1 MHVQQDP
8 SGGSSC
14 AVRKSQSG
22 SASKSTSV
30 NGAICVLPTG
40 SPRTTSPLLTGGS
53 PRVGGEVHPRPQLCH
68 GYGLSQLR
76 QLLFAFFLAGYHPSD
91 ARSRVTAIALRT
103 DSRGGSMDQLSV
115 ARPGRT
121 AATMSK
127 TRAAVVLLAVGALL
141 LIGSPAQALGWTTV
155 PSPNEVPGDNY
166 LYAADASGASNV
178 WAAGNRPAGLGYDT
192 VAAHWNGTTW
202 TREPTPNGNPGGFN
216 HLYGVATAGGTVWAV
231 GTYVDPSS
239 SINRRKLILQR
250 AGGSWRVSAAPTVAA
265 YEHLA
270 AADATGLAD
279 AWAVGSA
286 TSDIQSAPL
295 APLALRWNGSRWVSM
310 TLPATGST
318 ALAGVDARTSSDVW
332 AVGSSRNA
340 DGAQPYVARF
350 DGTSWRRVATPT
362 IGAGGELTDV
372 VALSPSTVV
381 AVGRSNGAPLVL
393 RWNGTSWTRETT
405 PGSSNP
411 FVTGAAAGGPN
422 AVWAVGY
429 RFELSAYSNRTLTML
444 GT

>member
-1 MHVQQDP
+1 M
-8 SGGSSC
+8 S
-14 AVRKSQSG
+14 R
-22 SASKSTSV
+22 
-30 NGAICVLPTG
+30 
-40 SPRTTSPLLTGGS
+40 
-53 PRVGGEVHPRPQLCH
+53 
-68 GYGLSQLR
+68 YLR
-76 QLLFAFFLAGYHPSD
+76 H
-91 ARSRVTAIALRT
+91 
-103 DSRGGSMDQLSV
+103 
-115 ARPGRT
+115 
-121 AATMSK
+121 
-127 TRAAVVLLAVGALL
+127 AAVVLAAVAAVA

-155 PSPNEVPGDNY
+155 PSPNEVPGNNH
-166 LYAADASGASNV
+166 LYGVDASGASNV
-178 WAAGNRPAGLGYDT
+178 WAVGGFRPPTSGASHGLVLRYDGVAWRSISRTGLPGDETLRGVDAVSATDVWVAGQRPAGLLRYET

-216 HLYGVATAGGTVWAV
+216 HLYGIAAAGGTVWAV
-231 GTYVDPSS
+231 GTYVDPTSS
-239 SINRRKLILQR
+239 VNRRKLILQR
-250 AGGSWRVSAAPTVAA
+250 AGGSWRVSAAPRVAT

-270 AADATGLAD
+270 AVDATGLAD

-286 TSDIQSAPL
+286 TSDINSVPL
-295 APLALRWNGSRWVSM
+295 VPLALRWNGTSWVSM

-318 ALAGVDARTSSDVW
+318 ALAGVDARTPSDVW

-340 DGAQPYVARF
+340 DGLQPYVARF
-350 DGTSWRRVATPT
+350 DGISWRRVPTPT
-362 IGAGGELTDV
+362 LAGGGELTDV

-411 FVTGAAAGGPN
+411 FITGAAAGGAN

-429 RFELSAYSNRTLTML
+429 RFELNAYANRTLTML